1 MTSSRN
7 IGSLLDPEKK
17 LHSVSLPDPASL
29 SQNVGKHLQ
38 SIQSNVMDGY
48 ATVMQ
53 TIQANDEARTADY
66 NFRMKKAQ
74 LDAEKNGASGNL
86 GSALAGISKTLL
98 DAYGQFQEVNLVS
111 KELDL
116 KATQA
121 ERAYAAAQQDEAA
134 RQAAAQQKAEIE
146 AAKQQSDATKAA
158 LIGTID
164 QMVTQT
170 QGFIRDYGYTE
181 GVNKAQA
188 QLDALFQSDTFKGL
202 SPEDQIQV
210 TTYYRSHFGD
220 IQKNQTTQ
228 AVQQQK
234 EFESQQVDTDVAY
247 IRINYAASAFA
258 DIENGVDPNAAVAK
272 LEEGIAVWKKSVE
285 ERTGRPM
292 DATYMMRVVNPI
304 YADLGARLEKMYG
317 AQAGNFSTAGK
328 YKELSDYAQ
337 GMWLAQQQQV
347 VNPNTGQPFTQAE
360 VSTLIEQKGI
370 SLGIPSYVDR
380 LEVTPSKITERQITQ
395 LEQARSLE
403 ALLNSNDSPIDP
415 NSTMG
420 KSAIGAST
428 GTVLYSFVNRDPGTL
443 AYVAHIKNNRNQYP
457 VHLQNIPELAD
468 SFNEDRQSY
477 TALGRQLLELEQKA
491 YSITTKIEPET
502 LGQRRTLVPPN
513 TELGTP
519 GGYVDVS
526 GSPSPTA
533 LKEERE
539 SILRQMDA
547 LKSQQVELQ
556 SKWMSFGLD
565 VTNPANKSYLEDLQ
579 VRSAGVQAKADQ
591 EGVGRLNTSTDRTP
605 GVTIIEPRDAQSI
618 RNRAVNN
625 ASRRARTGRYND
637 KGEEVP
643 ATVRVTSNIPKELQ
657 VAEAFSGLEKVDS
670 HLNQLERALAQG
682 VNPDEALKQIQQSYR
697 NTRTTPREG
706 KEALD
711 NKLNNYFQR
720 EFDRQSTQLVNS
732 YKYFLKQFSTVR
744 PAETPRN
751 PSGGSTTDAPIRN
764 YPLSNGE
771 YERRSSVVTPFRG
784 NNHNVSS
791 TPDTSFGLPNAVTY
805 DVSGSQNANALSD
818 GKVVYIGTQNGKPIT
833 IVKTHSGVYEG
844 YIGISTQYRRVGD
857 TVTANSPL
865 GKVGSGSSSG
875 RPRPLGDFLKNPIRD
890 TSRIVLDQ
898 DYATREGQDNR
909 HRDHRGIDIMV
920 PEGTPVFSPVSG
932 SIVYSEAGHT
942 RNTEDSMRTV
952 PGHQPQYS
960 VLIKLDKPIDYNG
973 RTYSMVYMTHLGG
986 LSGLNPGDRVTTE
999 SQVGISGTAVAPHI
1013 HLGLIGD
1020 RQQTV
1025 YVPEGTLYQQLLAK
1039 EQAPPS
1045 RLSVVTWGSNP
1056 VLQNGILSP
1065 NTTSTQQY
1073 LQTKTGAYYPPNNRN
1088 RQGQSSNNVF
1098 KLTKDTYLLP
1108 NGKVL
1113 DLRTNTI
1120 RVATQSEAGSIDRGY
1135 KPSVV
1140 STNGYLSTN
1149 SADYGSG
1156 NNNPDEDYG
1165 YKVLRDD
1172 PEFRKELASL
1182 ADELGIPAVFLAD
1195 VMQVETGNWTHVRKA
1210 NQWGYYGLIQIS
1222 PTNAKAYANMT
1233 TEQIG
1238 KLSLGQQVRLV
1249 VRPYLL
1255 AMQREA
1261 GKPIKTME
1269 DLLFSIWR
1277 GSPGLKM
1284 NNQRRAS
1291 ISDGLNGVTAS
1302 QYLNRLGQAAG
1313 RQYNHFMRKNTGRAL
1328 HKESRAGCPT
1338 CQAMKQK
1345 GTFVVHYG

>member
-1 MTSSRN
+1 MT
-7 IGSLLDPEKK
+7 
-17 LHSVSLPDPASL
+17 
-29 SQNVGKHLQ
+29 
-38 SIQSNVMDGY
+38 GY
-48 ATVMQ
+48 ANVMQ
-53 TIQANDEARTADY
+53 TIQANDEARSADY
-66 NFRMKKAQ
+66 NYRMKKAQ
-74 LDAEKNGASGNL
+74 LEAEKNGASGGI
-86 GSALAGISKTLL
+86 GSALADISKTLL
-98 DAYGQFQEVNLVS
+98 EAYSSFQEADLVG

-121 ERAYAAAQQDEAA
+121 ERAYAASQQDAEA

-146 AAKQQSDATKAA
+146 AAKQQSEATKAA

-181 GVNKAQA
+181 GVNKAQT
-188 QLDALFQSDTFKGL
+188 QLEALFQSDVFKGL
-202 SPEDQIQV
+202 TPEDQVQV
-210 TTYYRSHFGD
+210 RTYYRSHFGD
-220 IQKNQTTQ
+220 IQQNQTTQ

-234 EFESQQVDTDVAY
+234 EYEAQQVDTDIAY
-247 IRINYAASAFA
+247 IRINYGAAAFA

-272 LEEGIAVWKKSVE
+272 LEEGVAAWKKSVE
-285 ERTGRPM
+285 ERTGKPM
-292 DATYMMRVVNPI
+292 DATYMMKVVNPI
-304 YADLGARLEKMYG
+304 YADLATRLEKMYG
-317 AQAGNFSTAGK
+317 SRASSFSTAGK
-328 YKELSDYAQ
+328 YKELSEYAQ

-360 VSTLIEQKGI
+360 VATLIEQKGI
-370 SLGIPSYVDR
+370 GLGIPSYVDR

-395 LEQARSLE
+395 LEQAKNLE

-415 NSTMG
+415 NSIMG

-428 GTVLYSFVNRDPGTL
+428 GSVLYSFVNRDPGTL

-468 SFNEDRQSY
+468 SFAADRQSY
-477 TALGRQLLELEQKA
+477 TDLGKQLLALEQKA
-491 YSITTKIEPET
+491 YALTPKVEPET

-513 TELGTP
+513 PELGT
-519 GGYVDVS
+519 GGGFVDVS

-539 SILRQMDA
+539 SILKQMDA

-565 VTNPANKSYLEDLQ
+565 VTNPANKGYLEELQ
-579 VRSAGVQAKADQ
+579 VRAAGVQAKADQ
-591 EGVGRLNTSTDRTP
+591 EGVGRLNTNPNRTP
-605 GVTIIEPRDAQSI
+605 GVTITEPRDAQSI

-625 ASRRARTGRYND
+625 ASRRARTGRYDD

-643 ATVRVTSNIPKELQ
+643 ATVRVMNNFPKELRI
-657 VAEAFSGLEKVDS
+657 AEAYSGLDKVDS
-670 HLNQLERALAQG
+670 HLNQLERTLAQG
-682 VNPDEALKQIQQSYR
+682 VNPDEALKQIQQSYK
-697 NTRTTPREG
+697 NTRTTPRQGHE
-706 KEALD
+706 EID
-711 NKLNNYFQR
+711 NKLNTYLLR
-720 EFDRQSTQLVNS
+720 EFTRQSTQLVDS
-732 YKYFLKQFSTVR
+732 YKHFLKQFQTVR
-744 PAETPRN
+744 PAEAPRN
-751 PSGGSTTDAPIRN
+751 PSGGSTTDTPNRS

-771 YERRSSVVTPFRG
+771 YERRNGIVTPFKG
-784 NNHNVSS
+784 SNHQIAS
-791 TPDTSFGLPNAVTY
+791 TPDTSFGIPNAVTF
-805 DVSGSQNANALSD
+805 DVTGKQNVHALSD
-818 GKVVYIGTQNGKPIT
+818 GKVVYIGTQNGKPVT
-833 IVKTHSGVYEG
+833 IVKTHNGVYEG
-844 YIGISTQYRRVGD
+844 YVGIVNQYRKVGD
-857 TVTANSPL
+857 NVTANSPL
-865 GKVGSGSSSG
+865 GKVGSGSG
-875 RPRPLGDFLKNPIRD
+875 KPKPLGDFLKNPIRD
-890 TSRIVLDQ
+890 IGKITLDQ
-898 DYATREGQDNR
+898 DYATQEGQENKY
-909 HRDHRGIDIMV
+909 RDHRGVDIMV

-942 RNTEDSMRTV
+942 RITEDSMRSQ

-973 RTYSMVYMTHLGG
+973 KTYNMVYLTHLGG
-986 LSGLNPGDRVTTE
+986 LSGLKPGERVTTE
-999 SQVGISGTAVAPHI
+999 TQLGISGTAVAPHI

-1020 RQQTV
+1020 RQQTT

-1039 EQAPPS
+1039 EQSPS
-1045 RLSVVTWGSNP
+1045 SFSIVTWGSNP
-1056 VLQNGILSP
+1056 VFQNGMLSP
-1065 NTTSTQQY
+1065 NTTSAEQY

-1088 RQGQSSNNVF
+1088 RQGQSSNNIF
-1098 KLTKDTYLLP
+1098 KLTKDTYLLS
-1108 NGKVL
+1108 NGRIL
-1113 DLRTNTI
+1113 DLKTNTV
-1120 RVATQSEAGSIDRGY
+1120 REATQSETATMSSGY

-1140 STNGYLSTN
+1140 STNGFLSTN
-1149 SADYGSG
+1149 SADYGAG
-1156 NNNPDEDYG
+1156 KNNPDEDYG
-1165 YKVLRDD
+1165 YKVLKDD
-1172 PEFRKELASL
+1172 PEFRKELANL

-1195 VMQVETGNWTHVRKA
+1195 VMQVETGNWTHVRRA

-1284 NNQRRAS
+1284 NNQRRAATT
-1291 ISDGLNGVTAS
+1291 DGLNGTTAR
-1302 QYLNRLGQAAG
+1302 QYLNQLGQAAG
-1313 RQYNHFMRKNTGRAL
+1313 RQYGHFMRQNTGRAL
-1328 HKESRAGCPT
+1328 HKESRGGCPT

>member
-1 MTSSRN
+1 MVSSRN
-7 IGSLLDPEKK
+7 IGSLLDPEKQ
-17 LHSVSLPDPASL
+17 LHTVSLPDPNSL
-29 SQNVGKHLQ
+29 SQNVGKHLE
-38 SIQSNVMDGY
+38 SIQSNVMTGY
-48 ATVMQ
+48 ANVMQ

-66 NFRMKKAQ
+66 NYRMKKAQ
-74 LDAEKNGASGNL
+74 LEAEKNGASGGI
-86 GSALAGISKTLL
+86 GSALADISKTLL
-98 DAYGQFQEVNLVS
+98 EAYSSFQEADLVG

-121 ERAYAAAQQDEAA
+121 ERAYAASQQDTEA
-134 RQAAAQQKAEIE
+134 RQAAAQHKAEIE
-146 AAKQQSDATKAA
+146 AAKQQSEATKAS

-164 QMVTQT
+164 QMVTAT
-170 QGFIRDYGYTE
+170 QGYIRDYGYTE
-181 GVNKAQA
+181 GVNKAQT
-188 QLDALFQSDTFKGL
+188 QLEALFQSDTYKGL
-202 SPEDQIQV
+202 TPEDQIQV
-210 TTYYRSHFGD
+210 RAYYRSHFGD
-220 IQKNQTTQ
+220 IQQNQTTQ

-234 EFESQQVDTDVAY
+234 EYEAQQVDTDIAY
-247 IRINYAASAFA
+247 IRINYGASAFA

-272 LEEGIAVWKKSVE
+272 LEEGISAWKKSVE
-285 ERTGRPM
+285 ERTGKPM
-292 DATYMMRVVNPI
+292 DATYMMKVVNPI
-304 YADLGARLEKMYG
+304 YADLATRLEKMYG
-317 AQAGNFSTAGK
+317 SQASNFSTAGK
-328 YKELSDYAQ
+328 YKELSEYAQ

-360 VSTLIEQKGI
+360 VATLIEQKGI
-370 SLGIPSYVDR
+370 GLGIPSYVDR

-395 LEQARSLE
+395 LEQAKNLE

-415 NSTMG
+415 NSIMG

-428 GTVLYSFVNRDPGTL
+428 GTVLYSYVNRDPGTL

-468 SFNEDRQSY
+468 SFAADRQSY
-477 TALGRQLLELEQKA
+477 SDLGKQLLVLEQKA
-491 YSITTKIEPET
+491 YALTPKVEPET

-513 TELGTP
+513 PELGT
-519 GGYVDVS
+519 GGGFVEVS

-539 SILRQMDA
+539 SILKQMDA

-565 VTNPANKSYLEDLQ
+565 VTNPANKSYLEELQ
-579 VRSAGVQAKADQ
+579 VRAAGVQAKADQ
-591 EGVGRLNTSTDRTP
+591 DGVGRLNTSPSRTP
-605 GVTIIEPRDAQSI
+605 GVTVTEPRDAQSI

-625 ASRRARTGRYND
+625 ASRRVRTDRFD
-637 KGEEVP
+637 AKGNEVP
-643 ATVRVTSNIPKELQ
+643 ISERVAKTLPSELRNLKEANEGF
-657 VAEAFSGLEKVDS
+657 VKVDS

-682 VNPDEALKQIQQSYR
+682 VDPDEALKQIQQSYK
-697 NTRTTPREG
+697 NTLTTPREG
-706 KEALD
+706 REVIG
-711 NKLNNYFQR
+711 NRLNAHFLR
-720 EFDRQSTQLVNS
+720 EFNRQSAQLVNS
-732 YKYFLKQFSTVR
+732 YKHFLKQFQTVR
-744 PAETPRN
+744 PAEAPRN
-751 PSGGSTTDAPIRN
+751 PSGGSTTDTPTRS

-771 YERRSSVVTPFRG
+771 YERRNGIVTPFKG
-784 NNHNVSS
+784 SNHQISS
-791 TPDTSFGLPNAVTY
+791 TPDTSFGIPNAVTF
-805 DVSGSQNANALSD
+805 DVTGKQNVHALSD
-818 GKVVYIGTQNGKPIT
+818 GKVVYIGTQNGKPVT
-833 IVKTHSGVYEG
+833 IIKTHSGVYEG
-844 YIGISTQYRRVGD
+844 YIGISTQYRKVGD

-865 GKVGSGSSSG
+865 GNVGSGSSG
-875 RPRPLGDFLKNPIRD
+875 KPRPLGDFLKNPIRD
-890 TSRIVLDQ
+890 TSKIVLDQ
-898 DYATREGQDNR
+898 DYATQDGQDNK

-986 LSGLNPGDRVTTE
+986 LSGLKPGDRVSTE
-999 SQVGISGTAVAPHI
+999 TQLGISGTAVAPHI

-1039 EQAPPS
+1039 EQAPS
-1045 RLSVVTWGSNP
+1045 RFSVVTWGSNP

-1088 RQGQSSNNVF
+1088 RQGQSSNNIF

-1108 NGKVL
+1108 DGKVL

-1172 PEFRKELASL
+1172 PEFRRELASL

-1195 VMQVETGNWTHVRKA
+1195 VMQVETGNWTHVRRA

-1222 PTNAKAYANMT
+1222 PTNARAYANMT

-1269 DLLFSIWR
+1269 DLLFAIWR

-1284 NNQRRAS
+1284 NNQRRAATR
-1291 ISDGLNGVTAS
+1291 DGLNGTTAR
-1302 QYLNRLGQAAG
+1302 QYLNALGQAAG
-1313 RQYNHFMRKNTGRAL
+1313 RQYQHFMRQNTGRAL
-1328 HKESRAGCPT
+1328 HKESRSGCPT

>member
-1 MTSSRN
+1 MASSRN
-7 IGSLLDPEKK
+7 IGSLLDPEKQ
-17 LHSVSLPDPASL
+17 LHTVSLPDPASL
-29 SQNVGKHLQ
+29 SQNVGKHLE
-38 SIQSNVMDGY
+38 SIQSNVMTGY
-48 ATVMQ
+48 ANVMQ
-53 TIQANDEARTADY
+53 TIQANDEARSADY
-66 NFRMKKAQ
+66 NYRMKKAQ
-74 LDAEKNGASGNL
+74 LEAEKNGASGGI
-86 GSALAGISKTLL
+86 GSALADISKTLL
-98 DAYGQFQEVNLVS
+98 EAYSSFQEADLVG

-121 ERAYAAAQQDEAA
+121 ERAYAASQQDAEA

-146 AAKQQSDATKAA
+146 AAKQQSEATKAA

-181 GVNKAQA
+181 GVNKAQT
-188 QLDALFQSDTFKGL
+188 QLEALFQSDVFKGL
-202 SPEDQIQV
+202 TPEDQVQV
-210 TTYYRSHFGD
+210 RTYYRSHFGD
-220 IQKNQTTQ
+220 IQQNQTTQ

-234 EFESQQVDTDVAY
+234 EYEAQQVDTDIAY
-247 IRINYAASAFA
+247 IRINYGAAAFA

-272 LEEGIAVWKKSVE
+272 LEEGVAAWKKSVE
-285 ERTGRPM
+285 ERTGKPM
-292 DATYMMRVVNPI
+292 DATYMMKVVNPI
-304 YADLGARLEKMYG
+304 YADLATRLEKMYG
-317 AQAGNFSTAGK
+317 SRASSFSTAGK
-328 YKELSDYAQ
+328 YKELSEYAQ

-360 VSTLIEQKGI
+360 VATLIEQKGI
-370 SLGIPSYVDR
+370 GLGIPSYVDR

-395 LEQARSLE
+395 LEQAKNLE

-415 NSTMG
+415 NSIMG

-428 GTVLYSFVNRDPGTL
+428 GSVLYSFVNRDPGTL

-468 SFNEDRQSY
+468 SFAADRQSY
-477 TALGRQLLELEQKA
+477 TDLGKQLLALEQKA
-491 YSITTKIEPET
+491 YALTPKVEPET

-513 TELGTP
+513 PELGT
-519 GGYVDVS
+519 GGGFVDVS

-539 SILRQMDA
+539 SILKQMDA

-565 VTNPANKSYLEDLQ
+565 VTNPANKGYLEELQ
-579 VRSAGVQAKADQ
+579 VRAAGVQAKADQ
-591 EGVGRLNTSTDRTP
+591 EGVGRLNTNPNRTP
-605 GVTIIEPRDAQSI
+605 GVTITEPRDAQSI

-625 ASRRARTGRYND
+625 ASRRARTGRYDD

-643 ATVRVTSNIPKELQ
+643 ATVRVMNNFPKELRI
-657 VAEAFSGLEKVDS
+657 AEAYSGLDKVDS
-670 HLNQLERALAQG
+670 HLNQLERTLAQG
-682 VNPDEALKQIQQSYR
+682 VNPDEALKQIQQSYK
-697 NTRTTPREG
+697 NTRTTPRQGHE
-706 KEALD
+706 EID
-711 NKLNNYFQR
+711 NKLNTYLLR
-720 EFDRQSTQLVNS
+720 EFTRQSTQLVDS
-732 YKYFLKQFSTVR
+732 YKHFLKQFQTVR
-744 PAETPRN
+744 PAEAPRN
-751 PSGGSTTDAPIRN
+751 PSGGSTTDTPNRS

-771 YERRSSVVTPFRG
+771 YERRNGIVTPFKG
-784 NNHNVSS
+784 SNHQIAS
-791 TPDTSFGLPNAVTY
+791 TPDTSFGIPNAVTF
-805 DVSGSQNANALSD
+805 DVTGKQNVHALSD
-818 GKVVYIGTQNGKPIT
+818 GKVVYIGTQNGKPVT
-833 IVKTHSGVYEG
+833 IVKTHNGVYEG
-844 YIGISTQYRRVGD
+844 YVGIVNQYRKVGD
-857 TVTANSPL
+857 NVTANSPL
-865 GKVGSGSSSG
+865 GKVGSGSG
-875 RPRPLGDFLKNPIRD
+875 KPKPLGDFLKNPIRD
-890 TSRIVLDQ
+890 IGKITLDQ
-898 DYATREGQDNR
+898 DYATQEGQENKY
-909 HRDHRGIDIMV
+909 RDHRGVDIMV

-942 RNTEDSMRTV
+942 RITEDSMRSQ

-973 RTYSMVYMTHLGG
+973 KTYNMVYLTHLGG
-986 LSGLNPGDRVTTE
+986 LSGLKPGERVTTE
-999 SQVGISGTAVAPHI
+999 TQLGISGTAVAPHI

-1020 RQQTV
+1020 RQQTT

-1039 EQAPPS
+1039 EQSPS
-1045 RLSVVTWGSNP
+1045 SFSIVTWGSNP
-1056 VLQNGILSP
+1056 VFQNGMLSP
-1065 NTTSTQQY
+1065 NTTSAEQY

-1088 RQGQSSNNVF
+1088 RQGQSSNNIF
-1098 KLTKDTYLLP
+1098 KLTKDTYLLS
-1108 NGKVL
+1108 NGRIL
-1113 DLRTNTI
+1113 DLKTNTV
-1120 RVATQSEAGSIDRGY
+1120 REATQSETATMSSGY

-1140 STNGYLSTN
+1140 STNGFLSTN
-1149 SADYGSG
+1149 SADYGAG
-1156 NNNPDEDYG
+1156 KNNPDEDYG
-1165 YKVLRDD
+1165 YKVLKDD
-1172 PEFRKELASL
+1172 PEFRKELANL

-1195 VMQVETGNWTHVRKA
+1195 VMQVETGNWTHVRRA

-1284 NNQRRAS
+1284 NNQRRAATT
-1291 ISDGLNGVTAS
+1291 DGLNGTTAR
-1302 QYLNRLGQAAG
+1302 QYLNQLGQAAG
-1313 RQYNHFMRKNTGRAL
+1313 RQYGHFMRQNTGRAL
-1328 HKESRAGCPT
+1328 HKESRGGCPT